1 MYHGPAG
8 KDYIYKKMYQTFIL
22 NFISFSDSELWRKYH
37 GINRHN
43 MNRHSFQS
51 VITVN
56 IQLVYQLKVTER

>member
-1 MYHGPAG
+1 MYHGPAEN
-8 KDYIYKKMYQTFIL
+8 DCIYKKMYQTFIL
-22 NFISFSDSELWRKYH
+22 NFIFLLESELWGKYH